1 MRRTTRYLSNLA
13 LNYIVQ
19 GQVPINIW
27 SWQPAS
33 ANAVPCQRKE
43 LCCLTWSKASK
54 GSRDSLLNIC
64 KVYHELNEHE
74 HTELHLQ
81 EALGLH
87 PEDVE
92 FNVLFG
98 RFMLNMGSIDKA
110 ILAFNSVLEIE
121 PAQVDVSIFL
131 ARAYRR
137 CGKLSLLSK
146 HWELQTVNNPENI
159 NLLTL
164 LGNILAEAE
173 NWAACLDVWE
183 KVKQINPNRP
193 ELVSKIANCL

>member
-1 MRRTTRYLSNLA
+1 MLLD
-13 LNYIVQ
+13 LV
-19 GQVPINIW
+19 
-27 SWQPAS
+27 
-33 ANAVPCQRKE
+33 K
-43 LCCLTWSKASK
+43 KASK

-121 PAQVDVSIFL
+121 PARADVSIFL

-137 CGKLSLLSK
+137 CGKLSSAIKTL
-146 HWELQTVNNPENI
+146 ELQTVNNPENI

-193 ELVSKIANCL
+193 ELVSKIANCLLKMNRLVKLKSCFKNQL